1 MEKGKKLTGT
11 ERALRYVN
19 EVSEGKILV
28 SRLVKLAVDRFKRDI
43 ERQNTKEF
51 PYHFDSN
58 ASDRFIMFA
67 ESTKL
72 YSDKWAGKFLHL
84 EDWQCFIFANVYGWK
99 KSDGRR
105 RFRKAFLQVAR
116 KNGKSSMLS
125 VVLLWDLM
133 MVNGSQ
139 CYAGATKRDQSRI
152 LFRSLKQTIKQNSA
166 LSKRLKIYEST
177 SRITNEP
184 KGGFFEA
191 LASDND
197 RLDGLNP
204 SCAVIDEI
212 GSQKNM
218 ALVNVIESGMVSR
231 PEPLLWE
238 IGSATDN
245 MYSAGKQE
253 HDRAKKI
260 LEGVEEDESFFCIVY
275 ELDENDDW
283 TDESL
288 YKKANPNLGI
298 TVDAETLHNMKV
310 QALSNAS
317 YEGEL
322 RTKCLGQYITP
333 ITAWIQPQVWNVIV
347 DNTNKYTFNKQKP
360 YFAVGAVDLS
370 KRNDLTAFTVCLY
383 QDSHYFLIHKAYFP
397 LEMMEEKMKH
407 DNEMWRK
414 WTDQGILTATIG
426 SVVDYRVMFKD
437 IRELCDEYKID
448 HILFDPYNSNSLV
461 TELQDNFDLVEIP
474 QNIKNLSPFTKRFEE
489 EVYKGNV
496 VDSNPLMR
504 WEMSNAEVYRDA
516 NDNLKVVKPKV
527 KESSK
532 RIDHVITSLMCI
544 GRIGSLLDNDEI
556 DLRTDEE
563 ISNDTSSFLQSLNMY
578 G

>member
-1 MEKGKKLTGT
+1 MTGT
-11 ERALRYVN
+11 ERAYRYVN
-19 EVSEGKILV
+19 DVSNGKVLV
-28 SRLVKLAVDRFKRDI
+28 SRMVSLAVKRFKEDLK
-43 ERQNTKEF
+43 RQNTKEF

-58 ASDRFIMFA
+58 SADRFIKFA

-99 KSDGRR
+99 KADGRR

-139 CYAGATKRDQSRI
+139 CYAGATKRDQSKI
-152 LFRSLKQTIKQNSA
+152 LFRSLKQTIKQNNA
-166 LSKRLKIYEST
+166 LTTRLKIYEST
-177 SRITNEP
+177 SRITNEA

-191 LASDND
+191 LASDKD
-197 RLDGLNP
+197 KLDGLNP

-212 GSQKNM
+212 GSQKDM
-218 ALVNVIESGMVSR
+218 SLVNVIESGMVSR

-260 LEGVEEDESFFCIVY
+260 LEGIEEDDSFFCIVY
-275 ELDENDDW
+275 ELDEDDDW
-283 TDESL
+283 TDESK

-298 TVDAETLHNMKV
+298 TVDPETLHNMKV
-310 QALSNAS
+310 QALSNSS
-317 YEGEL
+317 YEGEI

-333 ITAWIQPQVWNVIV
+333 ITAWIQPQVWNVSV
-347 DNTNKYTFNKQKP
+347 DNEKKYTLDKDKP

-370 KRNDLTAFTVCLY
+370 KRNDLTAFTICIY
-383 QDSHYFLIHKAYFP
+383 QSGRYFLRHKAYFP
-397 LEMMEEKMKH
+397 LEMMEEKMKR

-414 WTDQGILTATIG
+414 WTEQGYLTATVG
-426 SVVDYRVMFKD
+426 SVVDYKVMFKD
-437 IRELCDEYKID
+437 IMEACDEYRID

-461 TELQDNFDLVEIP
+461 TELQDNYDLVAVN

-489 EVYKGNV
+489 EIYKGNI

-516 NDNLKVVKPKV
+516 NDNLKVIKPKV
-527 KESSK
+527 KESTK
-532 RIDHVITSLMCI
+532 RIDHVITSLMCV
-544 GRIGSLLDNDEI
+544 GRIGNLLDNDEI
-556 DLRTDEE
+556 DLRTEEE
-563 ISNDTSSFLQSLNMY
+563 ISSDTSSFLQSLNMY

>member
-166 LSKRLKIYEST
+166 LSRRLKIYEST

-298 TVDAETLHNMKV
+298 TVDAEILHNMKV

-426 SVVDYRVMFKD
+426 SVVDYKVMFKD

-461 TELQDNFDLVEIP
+461 TELQDNFDLVEVP

-489 EVYKGNV
+489 EVYKGSI

>member
-1 MEKGKKLTGT
+1 MTGT
-11 ERALRYVN
+11 ERAYRYVN
-19 EVSEGKILV
+19 DVSNGKVLV
-28 SRLVKLAVDRFKRDI
+28 SRMVSLAVKRFKEDLK
-43 ERQNTKEF
+43 RQDTKEF

-58 ASDRFIMFA
+58 AADRFIKFA

-72 YSDKWAGKFLHL
+72 YSDKWAGKFLRL

-99 KSDGRR
+99 KADGRR

-139 CYAGATKRDQSRI
+139 CYAGATKRDQSKI
-152 LFRSLKQTIKQNSA
+152 LFRSLKQTIKQNNA
-166 LSKRLKIYEST
+166 LTTRLKIYEST
-177 SRITNEP
+177 SRITNEA

-191 LASDND
+191 LASDKD
-197 RLDGLNP
+197 KLDGLNP

-212 GSQKNM
+212 GSQKDM
-218 ALVNVIESGMVSR
+218 SLVNVIESGMVSR

-260 LEGVEEDESFFCIVY
+260 LEGIEEDDSFFCIVY
-275 ELDENDDW
+275 ELDEDDDW
-283 TDESL
+283 TDESK
-288 YKKANPNLGI
+288 YRKANPNLDV
-298 TVDAETLHNMKV
+298 TVDSETLHNMKV
-310 QALSNAS
+310 QALSNSS
-317 YEGEL
+317 YEGEM

-333 ITAWIQPQVWNVIV
+333 ITAWIQPAVWNVSV
-347 DNTNKYTFNKQKP
+347 DNEKKYTLDKDKP

-370 KRNDLTAFTVCLY
+370 KRNDLTAFTICIY
-383 QDSHYFLIHKAYFP
+383 QNEKFFLRHKAYFP
-397 LEMMEEKMKH
+397 LEMMEEKMKR

-414 WTDQGILTATIG
+414 WTEQGYLTATIG
-426 SVVDYRVMFKD
+426 SVVDYKVMFKD
-437 IRELCDEYKID
+437 IMEACDEYRID

-461 TELQDNFDLVEIP
+461 TELEENYDLVAVN

-489 EVYKGNV
+489 EIYKGNI

-516 NDNLKVVKPKV
+516 NDNLKVIKPKV
-527 KESSK
+527 KESTK
-532 RIDHVITSLMCI
+532 RIDHVITSLMCV
-544 GRIGSLLDNDEI
+544 GRIGNLLDNDEI
-556 DLRTDEE
+556 DLRTEEE
-563 ISNDTSSFLQSLNMY
+563 IGVDTSSFLQSLNMY

>member
-1 MEKGKKLTGT
+1 MTGT
-11 ERALRYVN
+11 ERAYRYVN
-19 EVSEGKILV
+19 DVSNGKVLV
-28 SRLVKLAVDRFKRDI
+28 SRMVSLAVKRFKEDLK
-43 ERQNTKEF
+43 RQDTKEF

-58 ASDRFIMFA
+58 SADRFIKFA

-72 YSDKWAGKFLHL
+72 YSDKWAGKFLRL

-99 KSDGRR
+99 KADGRR

-139 CYAGATKRDQSRI
+139 CYAGATKRDQSKI
-152 LFRSLKQTIKQNSA
+152 LFRSLKQTIKQNNA
-166 LSKRLKIYEST
+166 LTTRLKIYEST
-177 SRITNEP
+177 SRITNEA

-191 LASDND
+191 LASDKD
-197 RLDGLNP
+197 KLDGLNP

-212 GSQKNM
+212 GSQKDM
-218 ALVNVIESGMVSR
+218 SLVNVIESGMVSR

-260 LEGVEEDESFFCIVY
+260 LEGIEEDDSFFCIVY
-275 ELDENDDW
+275 ELDEDDDW
-283 TDESL
+283 TDESK
-288 YKKANPNLGI
+288 YRKANPNLDV
-298 TVDAETLHNMKV
+298 TVDSETLHNMKV
-310 QALSNAS
+310 QALSNSS
-317 YEGEL
+317 YEGEM

-333 ITAWIQPQVWNVIV
+333 ITAWIQPQVWNVSV
-347 DNTNKYTFNKQKP
+347 DNEKKYTLDKDKP

-370 KRNDLTAFTVCLY
+370 KRNDLTAFTICIY
-383 QDSHYFLIHKAYFP
+383 QNEKFFLRHKAYFP
-397 LEMMEEKMKH
+397 LEMMEEKMKR

-414 WTDQGILTATIG
+414 WTEQGYLTATIG
-426 SVVDYRVMFKD
+426 SVVDYKVMFKD
-437 IRELCDEYKID
+437 IMEACDEYRID

-461 TELQDNFDLVEIP
+461 TELEENYDLVAVN

-489 EVYKGNV
+489 EIYKGNI

-516 NDNLKVVKPKV
+516 NDNLKVIKPKV
-527 KESSK
+527 KESTK
-532 RIDHVITSLMCI
+532 RIDHVITSLMCV
-544 GRIGSLLDNDEI
+544 GRIGNLLDNDEI
-556 DLRTDEE
+556 DLRTEEE
-563 ISNDTSSFLQSLNMY
+563 IGVDTSSFLQSLNMY

>member
-1 MEKGKKLTGT
+1 MTGT
-11 ERALRYVN
+11 ERAYRYVN
-19 EVSEGKILV
+19 DVSNGKVLV
-28 SRLVKLAVDRFKRDI
+28 SRMVSLAVKRFKEDLK
-43 ERQNTKEF
+43 RQDTKEF

-58 ASDRFIMFA
+58 SADRFIKFA

-72 YSDKWAGKFLHL
+72 YSDKWAGKFLRL

-99 KSDGRR
+99 KADGRR

-139 CYAGATKRDQSRI
+139 CYAGATKRDQSKI
-152 LFRSLKQTIKQNSA
+152 LFRSLKQTIKQNNA
-166 LSKRLKIYEST
+166 LTTRLKIYEST
-177 SRITNEP
+177 SRITNEA

-191 LASDND
+191 LASDKD
-197 RLDGLNP
+197 KLDGLNP

-212 GSQKNM
+212 GSQKDM
-218 ALVNVIESGMVSR
+218 SLVNVIESGMVSR

-260 LEGVEEDESFFCIVY
+260 LEGIEEDDSFFCIVY
-275 ELDENDDW
+275 ELDEDDDW
-283 TDESL
+283 TDESK
-288 YKKANPNLGI
+288 YRKANPNLDV
-298 TVDAETLHNMKV
+298 TVDSETLHNMKV
-310 QALSNAS
+310 QALSNSS
-317 YEGEL
+317 YEGEM

-333 ITAWIQPQVWNVIV
+333 ITAWIQPAVWNVSV
-347 DNTNKYTFNKQKP
+347 DNEKKYTLDKDKP

-370 KRNDLTAFTVCLY
+370 KRNDLTAFTICIY
-383 QDSHYFLIHKAYFP
+383 QNEKFFLRHKAYFP
-397 LEMMEEKMKH
+397 LEMMEEKMKR

-414 WTDQGILTATIG
+414 WTEQGYLTATIG
-426 SVVDYRVMFKD
+426 SVVDYKVMFKD
-437 IRELCDEYKID
+437 IMEACDEYRID

-461 TELQDNFDLVEIP
+461 TELEENYDLVAVN

-489 EVYKGNV
+489 EIYKGNI

-516 NDNLKVVKPKV
+516 NDNLKVIKPKV
-527 KESSK
+527 KESTK
-532 RIDHVITSLMCI
+532 RIDHVITSLMCV
-544 GRIGSLLDNDEI
+544 GRIGNLLDNDEI
-556 DLRTDEE
+556 DLRTEEE
-563 ISNDTSSFLQSLNMY
+563 IGVDTSSFLQSLNMY

>member
-1 MEKGKKLTGT
+1 MTGT
-11 ERALRYVN
+11 ERAYRYVN
-19 EVSEGKILV
+19 DVSNGKVLV
-28 SRLVKLAVDRFKRDI
+28 SRMVSLAVKRFKEDLK
-43 ERQNTKEF
+43 RQDTKEF

-58 ASDRFIMFA
+58 AADRFIKFA

-72 YSDKWAGKFLHL
+72 YSDKWAGKFLRL

-99 KSDGRR
+99 KADGRR

-139 CYAGATKRDQSRI
+139 CYAGATKRDQSKI
-152 LFRSLKQTIKQNSA
+152 LFRSLKQTIKQNNA
-166 LSKRLKIYEST
+166 LTTRLKIYEST
-177 SRITNEP
+177 SRITNEA

-191 LASDND
+191 LASDKD
-197 RLDGLNP
+197 KLDGLNP

-212 GSQKNM
+212 GSQKDM
-218 ALVNVIESGMVSR
+218 SLVNVIESGMVSR

-260 LEGVEEDESFFCIVY
+260 LEGIEEDDSFFCIVY
-275 ELDENDDW
+275 ELDEDDDW
-283 TDESL
+283 TDESK
-288 YKKANPNLGI
+288 YRKANPNLDV
-298 TVDAETLHNMKV
+298 TVDSETLHNMKV
-310 QALSNAS
+310 QALSNSS
-317 YEGEL
+317 YEGEM

-333 ITAWIQPQVWNVIV
+333 ITAWIQPQVWNVSV
-347 DNTNKYTFNKQKP
+347 DNEKKYTLDKDKP

-370 KRNDLTAFTVCLY
+370 KRNDLTAFTICIY
-383 QDSHYFLIHKAYFP
+383 QNEKFFLRHKAYFP
-397 LEMMEEKMKH
+397 LEMMEEKMKR

-414 WTDQGILTATIG
+414 WTEQGYLTATIG
-426 SVVDYRVMFKD
+426 SVVDYKVMFKD
-437 IRELCDEYKID
+437 IREACDEYRID

-461 TELQDNFDLVEIP
+461 TELEENYDLVAVN

-489 EVYKGNV
+489 EIYKGNI

-516 NDNLKVVKPKV
+516 NDNLKVIKPKV
-527 KESSK
+527 KESTK
-532 RIDHVITSLMCI
+532 RIDHVITSLMCV
-544 GRIGSLLDNDEI
+544 GRIGNLLDNDVI
-556 DLRTDEE
+556 DLRTEEE
-563 ISNDTSSFLQSLNMY
+563 ISSDASSFLQSLNMY

>member
-99 KSDGRR
+99 KADGRR

-166 LSKRLKIYEST
+166 LSNRLKIYEST

-298 TVDAETLHNMKV
+298 TVDAEILHNMKV

-426 SVVDYRVMFKD
+426 SVVDYKVMFKD

-489 EVYKGNV
+489 EVYKGSI

>member
-1 MEKGKKLTGT
+1 MTGT
-11 ERALRYVN
+11 ERAYRYVN
-19 EVSEGKILV
+19 DVSNGKVLV
-28 SRLVKLAVDRFKRDI
+28 SRMVSLAVKRFKEDLK
-43 ERQNTKEF
+43 RQNTKEF

-58 ASDRFIMFA
+58 AADRFIKFA

-72 YSDKWAGKFLHL
+72 YSDKWAGKFLRL

-99 KSDGRR
+99 KADGRR

-139 CYAGATKRDQSRI
+139 CYAGATKRDQSKI
-152 LFRSLKQTIKQNSA
+152 LFRSLKQTIKQNNA
-166 LSKRLKIYEST
+166 LTTRLKIYEST
-177 SRITNEP
+177 SRITNEA

-191 LASDND
+191 LASDKD
-197 RLDGLNP
+197 KLDGLNP

-212 GSQKNM
+212 GSQKDM
-218 ALVNVIESGMVSR
+218 SLVNVIESGMVSR

-260 LEGVEEDESFFCIVY
+260 LEGIEEDDSFFCIVY
-275 ELDENDDW
+275 ELDEDDDW
-283 TDESL
+283 TDESK

-298 TVDAETLHNMKV
+298 TVDPETLHNMKV
-310 QALSNAS
+310 QALSNSS
-317 YEGEL
+317 YEGQI

-333 ITAWIQPQVWNVIV
+333 ITAWIQPQVWNVSV
-347 DNTNKYTFNKQKP
+347 DNEKKYTLDKDKP

-370 KRNDLTAFTVCLY
+370 KRNDLTAFTICIY
-383 QDSHYFLIHKAYFP
+383 QSGRYFLRHKAYFP
-397 LEMMEEKMKH
+397 LEMMEEKMKR

-414 WTDQGILTATIG
+414 WTEQGYLTATIG
-426 SVVDYRVMFKD
+426 SVVDYKVMFKD
-437 IRELCDEYKID
+437 IMEACDEYRID

-461 TELQDNFDLVEIP
+461 TELQDNYDLVAVN

-489 EVYKGNV
+489 EIYKGNI

-516 NDNLKVVKPKV
+516 NDNLKVIKPKV
-527 KESSK
+527 KESTK
-532 RIDHVITSLMCI
+532 RIDHVITSLMCV
-544 GRIGSLLDNDEI
+544 GRIGNLLDNDEI
-556 DLRTDEE
+556 DLRTEEE
-563 ISNDTSSFLQSLNMY
+563 ISSDTSSFLQSLNMY

>member
-1 MEKGKKLTGT
+1 MTGT
-11 ERALRYVN
+11 ERAYRYVN
-19 EVSEGKILV
+19 DVSNGKVLV
-28 SRLVKLAVDRFKRDI
+28 SRMVSLAVKRFKEDLK
-43 ERQNTKEF
+43 RQDTKEF

-58 ASDRFIMFA
+58 SADRFIKFA

-72 YSDKWAGKFLHL
+72 YSDKWAGKFLRL

-99 KSDGRR
+99 KADGRR

-139 CYAGATKRDQSRI
+139 CYAGATKRDQSKI
-152 LFRSLKQTIKQNSA
+152 LFRSLKQTIKQNNA
-166 LSKRLKIYEST
+166 LTTRLKIYEST
-177 SRITNEP
+177 SRITNEA

-191 LASDND
+191 LASDKD
-197 RLDGLNP
+197 KLDGLNP

-212 GSQKNM
+212 GSQKDM
-218 ALVNVIESGMVSR
+218 SLVNVIESGMVSR

-260 LEGVEEDESFFCIVY
+260 LEGIEEDDSFFCIVY
-275 ELDENDDW
+275 ELDEDDDW
-283 TDESL
+283 TDESK
-288 YKKANPNLGI
+288 YRKANPNLDV
-298 TVDAETLHNMKV
+298 TVDSETLHNMKV
-310 QALSNAS
+310 QALSNSS
-317 YEGEL
+317 YEGEM

-333 ITAWIQPQVWNVIV
+333 ITAWIQPAVWNVSV
-347 DNTNKYTFNKQKP
+347 DNSSKYTVDKDKP

-370 KRNDLTAFTVCLY
+370 KRNDLTAFTICIY
-383 QDSHYFLIHKAYFP
+383 QNEKFFLRHKAYFP
-397 LEMMEEKMKH
+397 LEMMEEKMKR

-414 WTDQGILTATIG
+414 WTEQGYLTATIG
-426 SVVDYRVMFKD
+426 SVVDYKVMFKD
-437 IRELCDEYKID
+437 IMEACDEYRID

-461 TELQDNFDLVEIP
+461 TELEENYDLVAVN

-489 EVYKGNV
+489 EIYKGNI

-516 NDNLKVVKPKV
+516 NDNLKVIKPKV
-527 KESSK
+527 KESTK
-532 RIDHVITSLMCI
+532 RIDHVITSLMCV
-544 GRIGSLLDNDEI
+544 GRIGNLLDNDEI
-556 DLRTDEE
+556 DLRTEEE
-563 ISNDTSSFLQSLNMY
+563 IGVDTSSFLQSLNMY